1 MLSRSRVRR
10 IRKNFFVLQM
20 FSSFSSPYG
29 GDSEDGEAI
38 SSSSAVVDDGDV
50 PSGI

>member
-1 MLSRSRVRR
+1 
-10 IRKNFFVLQM
+10 M

-38 SSSSAVVDDGDV
+38 SSSSADIDDDGRLV
-50 PSGI
+50 SSGI